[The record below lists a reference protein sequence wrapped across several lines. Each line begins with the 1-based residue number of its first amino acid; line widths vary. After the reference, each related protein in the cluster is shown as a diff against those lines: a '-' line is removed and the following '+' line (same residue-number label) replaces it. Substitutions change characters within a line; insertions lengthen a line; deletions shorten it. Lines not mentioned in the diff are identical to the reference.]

1 MLGTLHTP
9 DCPQS
14 AQHSQSTTACSSKQQ
29 RSRCTGLGCRTCRTH
44 LVAEYCGPPQT
55 APCTTSGLSWVH
67 ETEAMSVTKWAHGT
81 ATRSG
86 SHSGSCSGSP
96 SALCILGT
104 SPCSWLAHMPRSRT
118 GLVTS
123 VLGSPSSRGG
133 PQSLHLQTHQDTTS
147 ATQTVP
153 QTATHSD
160 SHSDSS

>member
-14 AQHSQSTTACSSKQQ
+14 AQHSQSTTACSGTPHSLH
-29 RSRCTGLGCRTCRTH
+29 RTGLGCRNCRTH

-67 ETEAMSVTKWAHGT
+67 ETEAMSVTEWAHGT

-104 SPCSWLAHMPRSRT
+104 SPCSWIAHTPTSRT
-118 GLVTS
+118 GPA
-123 VLGSPSSRGG
+123 PSSTHTPTSEGG
-133 PQSLHLQTHQDTTS
+133 PQSSHLQTHQDTTS

-153 QTATHSD
+153 QTATSSD